1 MISFVHGLRNWGAVE
16 EYVAALVRVVGDDAV
31 LLYPGETGP
40 IPSARLEQIRAGIE
54 DWEVFD
60 VVRRR
65 FGAARVRTILGRHGL
80 FSADAAGI
88 KLSCLVGCDIKG
100 PTPDAWPEWS
110 RDWTTAARIEAA
122 RADALRLAAS

>member
-1 MISFVHGLRNWGAVE
+1 MTTYGPPGNPFSHVE
-16 EYVAALVRVVGDDAV
+16 KGGESV
-31 LLYPGETGP
+31 LLYPGDGEP
-40 IPSARLEQIRAGIE
+40 IPSARLEQIRSGIE

-65 FGAARVRTILGRHGL
+65 FGAARVRESLCRHSL
-80 FSADAAGI
+80 FSADAASV

-100 PTPDAWPEWS
+100 PTPDAWPQWS

-122 RADALRLAAS
+122 RIDALRLAAGS